1 MGRFSRPVSLLHSC
15 RGRAGPSALHLSSSA
30 PQVWTLCFFFVFR
43 PVCVFCPWSSGGEA
57 GMSAGGPAP
66 AADKSLD
73 RGMTFNRSQRG
84 SCSAT
89 YDTLT
94 QNQVVCE

>member
-1 MGRFSRPVSLLHSC
+1 MGERETESETGTETEMEMEMEMGRG
-15 RGRAGPSALHLSSSA
+15 RGRGRVGEWPPNTQPAGPWYPAVGSG
-30 PQVWTLCFFFVFR
+30 R
-43 PVCVFCPWSSGGEA
+43 VCWG
-57 GMSAGGPAP
+57 GGPRALGQRH
-66 AADKSLD
+66 KSLD

-94 QNQVVCE
+94 QNQVVCK